1 MISANNLKLRIMII
15 FEKYCGKCYGGV
27 IHKGL
32 FINLGGEYMDANSII
47 YNIQECF
54 IHYFISVNN

>member
-1 MISANNLKLRIMII
+1 MLSRSDMQGA
-15 FEKYCGKCYGGV
+15 
-27 IHKGL
+27 
-32 FINLGGEYMDANSII
+32 INLGGDYMDANSII